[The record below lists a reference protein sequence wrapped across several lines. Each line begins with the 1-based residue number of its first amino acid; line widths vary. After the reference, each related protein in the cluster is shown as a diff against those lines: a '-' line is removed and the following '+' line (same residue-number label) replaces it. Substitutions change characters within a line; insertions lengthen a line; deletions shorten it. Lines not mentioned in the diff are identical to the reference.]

1 MANIKNAASPIVA
14 VKTATKEPKPILP
27 WIYCVTRIFGPRHP
41 GRSPRI
47 AAIVTLIFLVL
58 IRKEAISN
66 FVKLSMPIKINN
78 VKPTKT
84 ETCNRHQSLIV

>member
-1 MANIKNAASPIVA
+1 MANIRNAASPIVA

-27 WIYCVTRIFGPRHP
+27 WIYCVTTIIAPPHP
-41 GRSPRI
+41 GRAPRR
-47 AAIVTLIFLVL
+47 AAIGTWIFLVL

-66 FVKLSMPIKINN
+66 LVKLSNPIKINN

-84 ETCNRHQSLIV
+84 ETCK